1 MAFFSLFNV
10 LLNDDTLGP
19 ETGFHKNADASFF
32 LYAYLYKDIQNTF
45 PCINT
50 AQTLCCYTPYVSFN
64 SLKSMQQ
71 INERSSLLA
80 GY

>member
-10 LLNDDTLGP
+10 LLNEDTLGP

-50 AQTLCCYTPYVSFN
+50 VHMYLLTLSKICS
-64 SLKSMQQ
+64 KSMKG
-71 INERSSLLA
+71 A
-80 GY
+80 VF